1 MAMPVDEQPNQKR
14 MGSMAAALIALNIM
28 HITLNIILMAF
39 WGTGASWVPYRQLL
53 GAGRAA
59 ADPTAVIKSM
69 VHTGRYHTSP
79 DWTTFIEK

>member
-1 MAMPVDEQPNQKR
+1 MPVNERPNQKLV
-14 MGSMAAALIALNIM
+14 GSMAAALIALKALNIM
-28 HITLNIILMAF
+28 HKTLSIILMAF

-79 DWTTFIEK
+79 DWTTFIE